1 MTPLEGG
8 LLLLGIFG
16 VPLALLGLG
25 QRFRRRGR
33 RARGAFWGGVLGYG
47 VGLVVWSASLFL
59 PPVLW
64 DEATAR
70 IAGVILPLLGIGV
83 VGVAIGAVIGRKP
96 RRGPRS
102 KKSTAARTSSAGA
115 IAVALV
121 CAGALGAQPPEEIF
135 VLQVIDGGV
144 LLAETAPGVSPSA
157 YASSVA
163 VLGADGVLLVDTF
176 HGPAAAEWFLDRI
189 AERTD
194 VPVRWVVNTH
204 HHGDHLWGNAAV
216 LERFPDAEIM
226 AHPNTVARVRD
237 EGAGALDAERA
248 RLDGRIARIDAQ
260 LSEIAADDPRRAQ
273 GEDLLARSRAQRS
286 EVDRIVLSPPASP
299 VDDFKRIDVG
309 NRTVWVQ
316 PLEPAHTDG
325 DVVVWIDGILVAG
338 DVVEEGTLWLEGADV
353 ESWAATLEA
362 LAARGPALVIPAH
375 GGLPE
380 STDRAA
386 LLHLHRDALMR
397 VSDMARNMR
406 PGAEVSMPLFADL
419 RERYAEMGVSAEAFD
434 TWIAEAIT
442 AARTSGGTR

>member
-1 MTPLEGG
+1 VTPLEGG

-16 VPLALLGLG
+16 VPLVLLSLG
-25 QRFRRRGR
+25 QRFRHRGR
-33 RARGAFWGGVLGYG
+33 RARGAFWGGIVGYA
-47 VGLVVWSASLFL
+47 VGLIIWSTSLFL

-64 DEATAR
+64 DAGTVR
-70 IAGVILPLLGIGV
+70 IAGVILPLLGIGA
-83 VGVAIGAVIGRKP
+83 VGVAIGALIGREP
-96 RRGPRS
+96 RRRPKAGSR
-102 KKSTAARTSSAGA
+102 KAGKTASAGA
-115 IAVALV
+115 IAVALTS
-121 CAGALGAQPPEEIF
+121 AGALAAQPPEEIF
-135 VLQVIDGGV
+135 VLQVLDAEV
-144 LLAETAPGVSPSA
+144 LLAETAPDVPPYA

-237 EGAGALDAERA
+237 QGAEALDEERA
-248 RLDGRIARIDAQ
+248 RLDGRIARIEAQ
-260 LSEIAADDPRRAQ
+260 LSQLSSNDPRRDQ
-273 GEDLLARSRAQRS
+273 GTSMLARSQAQRR
-286 EVDRIVLSPPASP
+286 EVDRIVLSPPTSP
-299 VDDFKRIDVG
+299 VSDFRRIDVG

-316 PLEPAHTDG
+316 PLGPAHTDG

-338 DVVEEGTLWLEGADV
+338 DVIEEGTLWLEGADI

-380 STDRAA
+380 STNRAA

-397 VSDMARNMR
+397 VSDYARNLR
-406 PGAEVSMPLFADL
+406 PGAEISTTLFADL
-419 RERYAEMGVSAEAFD
+419 RERYAEIGVGADAFD
-434 TWIAEAIT
+434 TWIAAAIQ